1 MDQISALREWITAIV
16 EQNGMLVYDI
26 SWQPMGNMKSLQV
39 SIMKGD
45 GTMDLDSC
53 AMISEQLSA
62 MLDEKDLIKHEYYLE
77 VCSPGA
83 ERELRNFE
91 EVKAAV
97 GEYVYVK
104 LKNVMAKGIYEVL
117 GTLEKCE
124 EGMLSM
130 TYMDKA
136 SKRKIDIAYDNVAL
150 IPLAVKL

>member
-117 GTLEKCE
+117 GTLEKSE

-150 IPLAVKL
+150 IRLAVKL

>member
-53 AMISEQLSA
+53 VMISEQLSA

-150 IPLAVKL
+150 IRLAVKL

>member
-136 SKRKIDIAYDNVAL
+136 SKRKTDIAYDNVAL
-150 IPLAVKL
+150 IRLAVKL

>member
-1 MDQISALREWITAIV
+1 MDQTSALREWITAIV
-16 EQNGMLVYDI
+16 EQNGVLVYDI

-150 IPLAVKL
+150 IRLAVKL

>member
-45 GTMDLDSC
+45 GTMDLNSC

-150 IPLAVKL
+150 IRLAVKL

>member
-16 EQNGMLVYDI
+16 EQNGMRVYDI

-150 IPLAVKL
+150 IRLAVKL

>member
-1 MDQISALREWITAIV
+1 MDQIRALREWITAIV

-150 IPLAVKL
+150 IRLAVKL

>member
-97 GEYVYVK
+97 GENVYVK

-150 IPLAVKL
+150 IRLAVKL

>member
-1 MDQISALREWITAIV
+1 
-16 EQNGMLVYDI
+16 
-26 SWQPMGNMKSLQV
+26 
-39 SIMKGD
+39 MKGD

-150 IPLAVKL
+150 IRLAVKL

>member
-136 SKRKIDIAYDNVAL
+136 SKRKIDIAYDNVPL

>member
-91 EVKAAV
+91 KVKAAV

-150 IPLAVKL
+150 IRLAVKL

>member
-150 IPLAVKL
+150 FRLAVKL

>member
-16 EQNGMLVYDI
+16 EQDGMLVYDI

-150 IPLAVKL
+150 IRLAVKL

>member
-26 SWQPMGNMKSLQV
+26 FWQPMGNMKSLQV

-150 IPLAVKL
+150 IRLAVKL

>member
-150 IPLAVKL
+150 IRLAVKL

>member
-1 MDQISALREWITAIV
+1 
-16 EQNGMLVYDI
+16 MLVYDI

-45 GTMDLDSC
+45 GTMDLDNC

-150 IPLAVKL
+150 IRLAVKL

>member
-39 SIMKGD
+39 SIRKGD

-150 IPLAVKL
+150 IRLAVKL